1 MDSFCNWDGTTLILN
16 VLGNPN
22 SKKTCIGKAKGH
34 QLKVSV
40 NSEPINGQATEDMVQ
55 FLAKEFGV
63 KIKDI
68 EVLYGHTQIHKQL
81 KIHLPKKWPKVV
93 SDEITR
99 LEQLNPTNRNEGV
112 EIKTKHRT
120 S

>member
-1 MDSFCNWDGTTLILN
+1 MDSFCSWDGTTLILN

-40 NSEPINGQATEDMVQ
+40 NSEPVNGQATEDMVQ

-63 KIKDI
+63 KIKYI
-68 EVLYGHTQIHKQL
+68 EVLYGQTQIHKQL

-93 SDEITR
+93 SDEIKR
-99 LEQLNPTNRNEGV
+99 LEQLNQKIRSEGI
-112 EIKTKHRT
+112 EIKPKHRKI
-120 S
+120 

>member
-1 MDSFCNWDGTTLILN
+1 MDSFCSWDGTTLILN

-22 SKKTCIGKAKGH
+22 SKKTCIGKPKGH

-40 NSEPINGQATEDMVQ
+40 NSEPVNGQATEDMVQ

-68 EVLYGHTQIHKQL
+68 EVLYGQTQIHKQL

-93 SDEITR
+93 SDEIKR
-99 LEQLNPTNRNEGV
+99 LEQLNQKIRSEGI
-112 EIKTKHRT
+112 EIKPKHRKI
-120 S
+120 

>member
-1 MDSFCNWDGTTLILN
+1 MDSFCSWDGTTLILN

-40 NSEPINGQATEDMVQ
+40 DSEPVNGQATEDMVQ

-68 EVLYGHTQIHKQL
+68 EVLYGQTQIHKQL

-93 SDEITR
+93 SDEIQR
-99 LEQLNPTNRNEGV
+99 LEQLNQKIRSEGI
-112 EIKTKHRT
+112 EIKPKHRKI
-120 S
+120 